1 MDKKVSF
8 KNVLMVWIGIITMY
22 TFYQYSLLDSVLN
35 TVKQSGVNSLED
47 STLITLIV
55 TGQILVL
62 IFILVGLM
70 LVSIIFYFFGVL
82 MQDDTSKTKYLY
94 IISVVVFFNM
104 LITVPLGCLNLFEGD
119 KLITPSTNLYF
130 VMFNPFLMLAIYVFY
145 RLLSTTKLKR
155 IVIVIYC
162 VTYYLFQIASQTLL

>member
-62 IFILVGLM
+62 IFI
-70 LVSIIFYFFGVL
+70 
-82 MQDDTSKTKYLY
+82 
-94 IISVVVFFNM
+94 
-104 LITVPLGCLNLFEGD
+104 
-119 KLITPSTNLYF
+119 
-130 VMFNPFLMLAIYVFY
+130 
-145 RLLSTTKLKR
+145 
-155 IVIVIYC
+155 
-162 VTYYLFQIASQTLL
+162 